1 MRPGRRV
8 RAQGTQRVLALISLG
23 LPLFAGCGTL
33 GYPEGSDANAPS
45 PVVRPVLPPS
55 YPAQPEPDQRREG
68 VVGQDVPVEAR
79 PTFQAPPVRAFPEVR
94 ALWVVRT
101 ALTHPD
107 SARVMVERA
116 HAAGFNTLLVQ
127 VRGRGDAY
135 YQSRLEPRA
144 HTLQGQP
151 LTYDPLDVVVQ
162 EAHAR
167 GMAVH
172 AWVNAYLVAS
182 GLTPPVQPAHLLR
195 TRPDLLAVPRSLA
208 SSLYTR
214 SPHDPGYAQALL
226 RFAVENVE
234 RVEGVYLSPAHPE
247 VRRHLVAVLLDLLE
261 GYPLDGI
268 HLDYIRYP
276 GPDHDYSREALDGFR
291 EWAAPRIPGTQRDE
305 LARAVAA
312 GQVTAWADGLP
323 QLWGDFRREQV
334 ATLVRDAWYAL
345 KARNPRLVVS
355 AAVRADADDAFAS
368 RYQAWED
375 WLRKGWLD
383 VVVPMAYTP
392 RDATFTRQI
401 RRAVA
406 AGGAHRVWAGI
417 GAYQNSFSGAVSK
430 VRLARQE
437 GASGVVLFSYDW
449 TVQPQG
455 VTAAGGD
462 YLGRMG
468 REVFGADG
476 GR

>member
-1 MRPGRRV
+1 MAV
-8 RAQGTQRVLALISLG
+8 IWVG
-23 LPLFAGCGTL
+23 LPVLSGCGVL
-33 GYPEGSDANAPS
+33 GYPQGTGGNAPS
-45 PVVRPVLPPS
+45 PVLRPVQPPAPS
-55 YPAQPEPDQRREG
+55 QPGRDEG
-68 VVGQDVPVEAR
+68 QHDETAADEDVPV
-79 PTFQAPPVRAFPEVR
+79 QATLSFKVPPVRSFPEAR

-135 YQSRLEPRA
+135 YRSSLEPRA
-144 HTLQGQP
+144 HPIQGRP
-151 LTYDPLDVVVQ
+151 STYDPLGVVIQ

-182 GLTPPVQPAHLLR
+182 GLTPPDQPDHLLR
-195 TRPDLLAVPRSLA
+195 ARPELLAVPRSLA
-208 SSLYTR
+208 PSLYSR
-214 SPHDPGYAQALL
+214 SPQDPGYAQALL
-226 RFAVENVE
+226 RFAADNVE

-247 VRRHLVAVLLDLLE
+247 VRRHLIAVLLDLLE

-268 HLDYIRYP
+268 HLDYVRYP
-276 GPDHDYSREALDGFR
+276 GPDHDYSVVALDRFR

-305 LARAVAA
+305 LNRGMA
-312 GQVTAWADGLP
+312 GGQITAWPDALP
-323 QLWGDFRREQV
+323 HLWDDFRREQV
-334 ATLVRDAWYAL
+334 TTLVRDAWYAL

-355 AAVRADADDAFAS
+355 AAVMANAHDAFGS
-368 RYQAWED
+368 RYQDWER
-375 WLRKGWLD
+375 WLQEGWLD
-383 VVVPMAYTP
+383 VVVPMAYTQD
-392 RDATFTRQI
+392 DATFSRQI
-401 RRAVA
+401 REAVA
-406 AGGAHRVWAGI
+406 AAGPDRVWAGV
-417 GAYQNSFSGAVSK
+417 GVYQNSFPGALSK
-430 VRLARQE
+430 VRLARRE

-455 VTAAGGD
+455 VAAAGGD

-468 REVFGADG
+468 REAFGTDVA
-476 GR
+476 R